1 MFKNAPGVFIGTFK
15 EKWRQLDFSGC
26 PDLQTELFNY
36 QTWYNRLRPHQ
47 NPGGVTPLEAFQGKR
62 HKDTE
67 PLWASAWDGVLT
79 GYYFPD

>member
-1 MFKNAPGVFIGTFK
+1 VACMDSSN
-15 EKWRQLDFSGC
+15 S
-26 PDLQTELFNY
+26 PDLQTELLIY
-36 QTWYNRLRPHQ
+36 QAWYNRLRPHQ
-47 NPGGVTPLEAFQGKR
+47 NLDGLTPKEVFRGKR